1 MEIIVIALILVSI
14 MLLKFIFKI
23 DLKKVEPLKENKQLE
38 EFTNKFPK
46 NIDIAKEMLDILGNN
61 KVKVKEVENTNTNL
75 YIAATDTIS
84 IANMKNNYARI
95 QVIAHECMH
104 SIQDRRLLLFN
115 FIFSNI
121 NIIYF
126 IVAVILTITKVI
138 NNYMLQIF
146 VLMLFAII
154 KLAVRG
160 YLETDAIIKSKYLA
174 EKYMQNKKIITNQEI
189 ETIIEKYDEINKISV
204 PLTIVQLLTNSFIC
218 IFIYAL
224 ITFVV

>member
-1 MEIIVIALILVSI
+1 MEIIVIALILVRI

-189 ETIIEKYDEINKISV
+189 ESIIEKYDEINKISV

>member
-75 YIAATDTIS
+75 YIATTDTIS

>member
-75 YIAATDTIS
+75 YIATTDTIS

-146 VLMLFAII
+146 VLMLFAYIF
-154 KLAVRG
+154 
-160 YLETDAIIKSKYLA
+160 
-174 EKYMQNKKIITNQEI
+174 
-189 ETIIEKYDEINKISV
+189 
-204 PLTIVQLLTNSFIC
+204 LLNI
-218 IFIYAL
+218 
-224 ITFVV
+224 

>member
-38 EFTNKFPK
+38 EFTNKFPE